1 MREGTEGRPG
11 GHGIRAG
18 AEGSPGSDLGS
29 CSQRTCGISRAK
41 AREKEAAGR
50 GSPCA
55 LPAVGGEGPAAIRP
69 PEPAQRSAVGLGGGQ
84 VMRRPVPRLAVFEKA
99 AHPFQTS

>member
-1 MREGTEGRPG
+1 MGQRQPWELREGTEGRPG

-29 CSQRTCGISRAK
+29 CSQRTCGISRVK

-50 GSPCA
+50 GSPCV
-55 LPAVGGEGPAAIRP
+55 LPAVGREWPAAIRLWSWLST
-69 PEPAQRSAVGLGGGQ
+69 QL
-84 VMRRPVPRLAVFEKA
+84 
-99 AHPFQTS
+99 